1 MRKTSFGVQ
10 AATLT
15 YRAQHTASVQN
26 KLAAVGHKET
36 EARSEFLILVVATRI
51 YTHTHTH
58 KESPEDSAQGPG
70 KQSAH
75 QELHLCRFPVLRGMW

>member
-1 MRKTSFGVQ
+1 MRKASFGVQ

-15 YRAQHTASVQN
+15 YRTQHTANVQN

-51 YTHTHTH
+51 HTQVKPRGLST
-58 KESPEDSAQGPG
+58 GPG
-70 KQSAH
+70 EAECTPRAALVPISCVEGDVVRRQ
-75 QELHLCRFPVLRGMW
+75 

>member
-10 AATLT
+10 VATLT

-51 YTHTHTH
+51 HTH
-58 KESPEDSAQGPG
+58 KKSPEDSAQGPG

>member
-10 AATLT
+10 AVTLT
-15 YRAQHTASVQN
+15 HRTQHIANVQN

-51 YTHTHTH
+51 HTH
-58 KESPEDSAQGPG
+58 K
-70 KQSAH
+70 
-75 QELHLCRFPVLRGMW
+75 